1 MTDLNNTNAADE
13 PTTPTPNDGANPGDS
28 AGVPAD
34 GDAHTPASGTP
45 SAGSPAP
52 ADLGNLDEAWA
63 AFEAEHKAD
72 LHDVASSR
80 QARKF
85 EKQAKRREKEA
96 LLSVDDLDMGVFTDD
111 AKPLGGGLGGGL
123 RDRLRGGKR
132 RNPRNRTDIPNGDS
146 SDGGAAGSTWG
157 DGDNPQRGP
166 RDFTGR
172 SWLDTDD
179 VMDQYDDGGFTPPN
193 PELGPVRTST
203 ALLVALLVIGL
214 AGTIVMVLV
223 PSLYGIPVVSALLN
237 IAFGLCTILGLG
249 GLIVKALN
257 RKDRPGDKGG
267 FYDDG
272 ARV

>member
-13 PTTPTPNDGANPGDS
+13 PTTPTPNDGAIPGNS
-28 AGVPAD
+28 AGVPA
-34 GDAHTPASGTP
+34 GGPAHASASGTSP
-45 SAGSPAP
+45 SGSPAP

-111 AKPLGGGLGGGL
+111 AKPLGGGLGGSL
-123 RDRLRGGKR
+123 RDRLHGGKR
-132 RNPRNRTDIPNGDS
+132 TSRNRTDIPNGDS
-146 SDGGAAGSTWG
+146 HDGGAAGSTWG